1 MVYYQDSIPKQ
12 NVFDTRLEAPSPYP
26 LPLWGERDAGRG
38 LTSVECFVVGLVANF
53 FIIHMHFKWFR
64 LGKMALFSSRGA
76 AVLFG
81 VLAPATTVF
90 AIAPSVSIPPA
101 SFGPFCAVTGLCTLS
116 FTTGFSSL
124 ESFLSGV
131 VVPAIRTIFIGV
143 GILFVAWYALEM
155 IARGWEESALT
166 EGRKAFGY
174 AAIGM
179 GIIGTSSLLT
189 ETFAPSTAGTALVSA
204 TPFITSMERIA
215 DFITVIT
222 GAFLVFVISMAGF
235 RIIVLQGNESEID
248 KQKKNFLHGLMGV
261 PILLLARI
269 IVESILPA
277 TGDPNDIVVE
287 IAGIVKFL
295 LEITAGLAIFGLIA
309 SGFLLIISLHSDN
322 LRQRAKRIL
331 YSTLI
336 ILIIIIFSLTI
347 VGMFIP
353 TSTPESELAAPSG
366 LP

>member
-1 MVYYQDSIPKQ
+1 
-12 NVFDTRLEAPSPYP
+12 
-26 LPLWGERDAGRG
+26 
-38 LTSVECFVVGLVANF
+38 
-53 FIIHMHFKWFR
+53 
-64 LGKMALFSSRGA
+64 
-76 AVLFG
+76 
-81 VLAPATTVF
+81 
-90 AIAPSVSIPPA
+90 
-101 SFGPFCAVTGLCTLS
+101 
-116 FTTGFSSL
+116 
-124 ESFLSGV
+124 
-131 VVPAIRTIFIGV
+131 
-143 GILFVAWYALEM
+143 M
-155 IARGWEESALT
+155 IARGWEEAALT

-179 GIIGTSSLLT
+179 GIIGTASLLT
-189 ETFAPSTAGTALVSA
+189 ETFAPNTAGTALVSA

-222 GAFLVFVISMAGF
+222 GAFLIFVISMAGF

-277 TGDPNDIVVE
+277 TGDPNDIVTE

-295 LEITAGLAIFGLIA
+295 LEITAGLAVVGLIA